1 MFRALHNAMR
11 MVLSGILSPRS
22 YLDTDCLVIISFI
35 ITQSCCMDKPRIR
48 RALRSRLENISFSS
62 IINHSFFWLT
72 KIVKLYGV
80 VNRQGEK
87 ITIFNYNL
95 KI

>member
-1 MFRALHNAMR
+1 
-11 MVLSGILSPRS
+11 
-22 YLDTDCLVIISFI
+22 
-35 ITQSCCMDKPRIR
+35 MDKPRIR

-62 IINHSFFWLT
+62 IINLSIFWLT